1 MATDITLSFEDY
13 LISKKIDITL
23 FQKEEPAMVAEW
35 EAMFKK
41 VHPDSF
47 TLQKKFLLNPTRR
60 KYLLKE
66 G

>member
-1 MATDITLSFEDY
+1 MATDITLSFNDY
-13 LISKKIDITL
+13 LISKKIDIAL
-23 FQKEEPAMVAEW
+23 FQKEEPAMFAEW

-47 TLQKKFLLNPTRR
+47 TAQKKFLLNPIRR
-60 KYLLKE
+60 KYLLTE